1 MAERPHVLYVDDQKE
16 ITDLMTMALGAEGF
30 DVTSANDGQAAIEAL
45 SAKPKIDAIV
55 LDYMMPMDGLQFL
68 ERVSQNPELHAIK
81 VILCSGALPD
91 QQELWNRL
99 GGSMRS
105 IIKGC
110 VQKPCDGPTLA
121 KAIHAALG
129 TGTPSRP
136 PAASFLDEA
145 DEAPPPSMPISDG
158 AVRMLVVEDDNV
170 FGPAITE
177 KLRSQGY
184 GVGWCMTRKAMREFI
199 PKRALRL
206 PFDILLLDLALPD
219 AFGSEI
225 IRESALDPRC
235 SALKIVIITG
245 HLAQGEEETFLS
257 QLEPKARELVA
268 SILIKPYEWNSLLA
282 TIAQVAAKLP
292 KYA

>member
-1 MAERPHVLYVDDQKE
+1 MAERPRVLYIDDEKE
-16 ITDLMTMALGAEGF
+16 ITDLMTLALGSEGF
-30 DVTSANDGQAAIEAL
+30 DVTVANDGQAAIEAL
-45 SAKPKIDAIV
+45 SGKLKIDAIV
-55 LDYMMPMDGLQFL
+55 LDYMMPKLDGLQFL

-81 VILCSGALPD
+81 VILCSGAFPD
-91 QQELWNRL
+91 QEEWWNQL

-110 VQKPCDGPTLA
+110 VQKPCDGPMLA

-129 TGTPSRP
+129 TPSRP
-136 PAASFLDEA
+136 AAASFLDEA

-184 GVGWCMTRKAMREFI
+184 GVGWCMTCEAMREFI

-219 AFGSEI
+219 GFGSEI
-225 IRESALDPRC
+225 IRELALDPR
-235 SALKIVIITG
+235 SSGLKIVIITG

-257 QLEPKARELVA
+257 QLEPKARALVA

-292 KYA
+292 K

>member
-1 MAERPHVLYVDDQKE
+1 MAERPHVLYVDDEEE
-16 ITDLMTMALGAEGF
+16 ITDLMTVVLGSEGF
-30 DVTSANDGQAAIEAL
+30 DVTVANDGQAAIEAL
-45 SAKPKIDAIV
+45 SGKRKIDAIV
-55 LDYMMPMDGLQFL
+55 LDLMMPKLDGLQFL
-68 ERVSQNPELHAIK
+68 ERVSQNPELPAIK
-81 VILCSGALPD
+81 VILCAAAFPD

-110 VQKPCDGPTLA
+110 VQKPCDGPMLA

-129 TGTPSRP
+129 TPSRP
-136 PAASFLDEA
+136 AAASFLDEA

-177 KLRSQGY
+177 KLRNQGY
-184 GVGWCMTRKAMREFI
+184 GVGWCMTREAMREFI

-225 IRESALDPRC
+225 IRELALDPR
-235 SALKIVIITG
+235 SSGLKIVIITG

-257 QLEPKARELVA
+257 QLEPKARALVA

-292 KYA
+292 K

>member
-1 MAERPHVLYVDDQKE
+1 
-16 ITDLMTMALGAEGF
+16 
-30 DVTSANDGQAAIEAL
+30 
-45 SAKPKIDAIV
+45 
-55 LDYMMPMDGLQFL
+55 
-68 ERVSQNPELHAIK
+68 
-81 VILCSGALPD
+81 
-91 QQELWNRL
+91 
-99 GGSMRS
+99 MRS
-105 IIKGC
+105 MIKGC
-110 VQKPCDGPTLA
+110 VQKPCDGPMLA

-129 TGTPSRP
+129 TPSRP
-136 PAASFLDEA
+136 AAASFLDEA

-184 GVGWCMTRKAMREFI
+184 GVGWCMTRTAMREFI

-225 IRESALDPRC
+225 IRELALDPR
-235 SALKIVIITG
+235 SSGLKIVVITG

-257 QLEPKARELVA
+257 QLEPKARALVA
-268 SILIKPYEWNSLLA
+268 SILIKPYEWSSLLA
-282 TIAQVAAKLP
+282 TIAQVVARLP
-292 KYA
+292 K

>member
-1 MAERPHVLYVDDQKE
+1 VLYVDDEKA
-16 ITDLMTMALGAEGF
+16 ITDLMTMALGSEGF
-30 DVTSANDGQAAIEAL
+30 DVTAANDGQAAIEAL
-45 SAKPKIDAIV
+45 SANPKIDAIV
-55 LDYMMPMDGLQFL
+55 LDYMMPKLNGLQFL
-68 ERVSQNPELHAIK
+68 ERVSQNPELHDIK

-91 QQELWNRL
+91 QQEWWNRL

-110 VQKPCDGPTLA
+110 VQKPCDGPMLA

-129 TGTPSRP
+129 TPSRP
-136 PAASFLDEA
+136 AAASFLDEA
-145 DEAPPPSMPISDG
+145 DEAPPSSMPISDG

-184 GVGWCMTRKAMREFI
+184 GVGWCMTRKAIREFI

-225 IRESALDPRC
+225 IRELALDPR
-235 SALKIVIITG
+235 SSGLKIVIITG

-257 QLEPKARELVA
+257 QLEPKARALVA

-282 TIAQVAAKLP
+282 VIAQVAAKIP
-292 KYA
+292 K

>member
-1 MAERPHVLYVDDQKE
+1 
-16 ITDLMTMALGAEGF
+16 
-30 DVTSANDGQAAIEAL
+30 
-45 SAKPKIDAIV
+45 
-55 LDYMMPMDGLQFL
+55 
-68 ERVSQNPELHAIK
+68 
-81 VILCSGALPD
+81 
-91 QQELWNRL
+91 LWNRL

-129 TGTPSRP
+129 TPSRP
-136 PAASFLDEA
+136 AAPSFLDEA
-145 DEAPPPSMPISDG
+145 DDAPPPSMPISDG
-158 AVRMLVVEDDNV
+158 AVRMLVLEDDNV

-225 IRESALDPRC
+225 IRELALDPRC
-235 SALKIVIITG
+235 SGLKIVIITG

-282 TIAQVAAKLP
+282 TIAQVAAKLS

>member
-1 MAERPHVLYVDDQKE
+1 MAKRPHVLYVDDEKA
-16 ITDLMTMALGAEGF
+16 ITDLMTMALGSEGF
-30 DVTSANDGQAAIEAL
+30 DVTVANDGQTAVEAL
-45 SAKPKIDAIV
+45 YANPKFDAIV
-55 LDYMMPMDGLQFL
+55 LDYKMPTLNGLEFL
-68 ERVSQNPELHAIK
+68 ERVSQNPELHDIK

-91 QQELWNRL
+91 QQEWWNRL

-110 VQKPCDGPTLA
+110 VQKPCDGPMLA

-129 TGTPSRP
+129 TPSRP
-136 PAASFLDEA
+136 AAASFLDEA

-199 PKRALRL
+199 PERALRL

-225 IRESALDPRC
+225 IRELALDPR
-235 SALKIVIITG
+235 SSGLKIVIITG

-257 QLEPKARELVA
+257 QLEPKARALVA

-292 KYA
+292 K

>member
-1 MAERPHVLYVDDQKE
+1 MAERPHVLYVDDEKQ
-16 ITDLMTMALGAEGF
+16 ITDLMTMALGSEGF
-30 DVTSANDGQAAIEAL
+30 DVTVAHDGQAAIEAL
-45 SAKPKIDAIV
+45 STQPKIDAIV

-91 QQELWNRL
+91 EQELWNRL

-129 TGTPSRP
+129 TPSRP
-136 PAASFLDEA
+136 AAASFLDEA

-225 IRESALDPRC
+225 IRELALDPR
-235 SALKIVIITG
+235 SSGLKIVIITG
-245 HLAQGEEETFLS
+245 HLAQGEEETFLG
-257 QLEPKARELVA
+257 QLEPKARALVA

-292 KYA
+292 K

>member
-1 MAERPHVLYVDDQKE
+1 MAERPHVLYVDDEKQ
-16 ITDLMTMALGAEGF
+16 ITDLMTVALGSEGF
-30 DVTSANDGQAAIEAL
+30 DVTVANDGQAAIEAL
-45 SAKPKIDAIV
+45 SGKPKIDAIV

-68 ERVSQNPELHAIK
+68 TRVSQNPELHAIK
-81 VILCSGALPD
+81 VILCSGAIPD

-110 VQKPCDGPTLA
+110 VQKPCDGPMLA

-129 TGTPSRP
+129 TPSRP
-136 PAASFLDEA
+136 AAASFLDEA

-225 IRESALDPRC
+225 IRELALDPR
-235 SALKIVIITG
+235 SSGLKIVIITG

-257 QLEPKARELVA
+257 QLEPKARALVA

-292 KYA
+292 K

>member
-1 MAERPHVLYVDDQKE
+1 MAERPHVLYVDDEKE
-16 ITDLMTMALGAEGF
+16 ITDLMTVALGSQGF
-30 DVTSANDGQAAIEAL
+30 DVTVANDGQAAIEAL
-45 SAKPKIDAIV
+45 SGKPKIDAIV
-55 LDYMMPMDGLQFL
+55 LDYMMPKLDGLQFL
-68 ERVSQNPELHAIK
+68 ERVSQNPELHAIN
-81 VILCSGALPD
+81 VILCSGAFPD
-91 QQELWNRL
+91 QQELWKRL
-99 GGSMRS
+99 GGSMRT

-129 TGTPSRP
+129 TPSRP
-136 PAASFLDEA
+136 AAASFLDEA

-225 IRESALDPRC
+225 IRELALDPR
-235 SALKIVIITG
+235 SSGLKIVIITG

-257 QLEPKARELVA
+257 QLEPKARALVA

-292 KYA
+292 K

>member
-1 MAERPHVLYVDDQKE
+1 MAERPHVLYVDDEKQ
-16 ITDLMTMALGAEGF
+16 ITDLMTVALGSEGF
-30 DVTSANDGQAAIEAL
+30 DVTVANDGQAAIEAL
-45 SAKPKIDAIV
+45 SGKPKIDAIV
-55 LDYMMPMDGLQFL
+55 LDYMMPKLDGLQFL
-68 ERVSQNPELHAIK
+68 ERVSQNPELQAIK

-91 QQELWNRL
+91 QQEWLNRL

-129 TGTPSRP
+129 TPSRP
-136 PAASFLDEA
+136 AAASFLDEA

-184 GVGWCMTRKAMREFI
+184 GVGWCMTRTAMREFI

-225 IRESALDPRC
+225 IRELALDPR
-235 SALKIVIITG
+235 SSGLKIVIITG

-268 SILIKPYEWNSLLA
+268 SILIKPYEWNSLVA

-292 KYA
+292 K

>member
-1 MAERPHVLYVDDQKE
+1 MAQRPHVLYVDDEKQ
-16 ITDLMTMALGAEGF
+16 ITDLMTLALGSEGF
-30 DVTSANDGQAAIEAL
+30 DVTVAHDGQEAIEAL

-68 ERVSQNPELHAIK
+68 ECVSQNPELHAIK
-81 VILCSGALPD
+81 IILCSAAFID
-91 QQELWNRL
+91 QQELSNRL

-129 TGTPSRP
+129 TPSRP
-136 PAASFLDEA
+136 AAASFLDEA
-145 DEAPPPSMPISDG
+145 DEAPPPSMSISDG
-158 AVRMLVVEDDNV
+158 TIRMLVVEDDNV

-184 GVGWCMTRKAMREFI
+184 GAGWCMTHKAMREFI

-225 IRESALDPRC
+225 IRELALDPR
-235 SALKIVIITG
+235 SSGLKIVIITG

-257 QLEPKARELVA
+257 QLEPKARALVA

-282 TIAQVAAKLP
+282 TIAQVVANLP
-292 KYA
+292 K

>member
-1 MAERPHVLYVDDQKE
+1 MAERPHVLYVDDEKQ
-16 ITDLMTMALGAEGF
+16 ITDMMTVALGSEGF
-30 DVTSANDGQAAIEAL
+30 DVTVAHDGQAAIEAL
-45 SAKPKIDAIV
+45 SAEPKIDAIV
-55 LDYMMPMDGLQFL
+55 LDYMMPKLDGLQFL
-68 ERVSQNPELHAIK
+68 ERVSQNLELHAIK
-81 VILCSGALPD
+81 VILCSAALPD
-91 QQELWNRL
+91 QQEWWNRL

-110 VQKPCDGPTLA
+110 VQKPCDGPMLA

-129 TGTPSRP
+129 TPSRP
-136 PAASFLDEA
+136 AAASFLDEA

-177 KLRSQGY
+177 KLRSHGY

-225 IRESALDPRC
+225 IRELALDPR
-235 SALKIVIITG
+235 SSGLKIIIITG

-257 QLEPKARELVA
+257 QLEPKARALVA

-292 KYA
+292 K

>member
-1 MAERPHVLYVDDQKE
+1 MAERPHVLYVDDEKQ
-16 ITDLMTMALGAEGF
+16 ITELMAVALDSEGF
-30 DVTSANDGQAAIEAL
+30 DVTVANDSQAAIEAL

-55 LDYMMPMDGLQFL
+55 LDYMMAMDGLQLL
-68 ERVSQNPELHAIK
+68 ERLSQNPELQAIK

-129 TGTPSRP
+129 TPSRP
-136 PAASFLDEA
+136 AAASFLDEV
-145 DEAPPPSMPISDG
+145 DDAPPPSMPISDG
-158 AVRMLVVEDDNV
+158 AVRMLVLEDDNV

-225 IRESALDPRC
+225 IRELALDPRC
-235 SALKIVIITG
+235 SGLKIVIITG

>member
-16 ITDLMTMALGAEGF
+16 ITDLMTEALSSEGF
-30 DVTSANDGQAAIEAL
+30 DVTVANDGQAAIEAL
-45 SAKPKIDAIV
+45 SGEPKIDAIV
-55 LDYMMPMDGLQFL
+55 LDYMMPKLDGLQFL
-68 ERVSQNPELHAIK
+68 ERVCQNLELHAIK
-81 VILCSGALPD
+81 VILCSGAVSD
-91 QQELWNRL
+91 EWWDRL

-110 VQKPCDGPTLA
+110 VQKPCDGPMLA

-129 TGTPSRP
+129 TPSRP
-136 PAASFLDEA
+136 AAASFLDEA
-145 DEAPPPSMPISDG
+145 DEAPPPSTPISDG
-158 AVRMLVVEDDNV
+158 AIRMLVVDDDNV
-170 FGPAITE
+170 FGPTITE

-199 PKRALRL
+199 PKQALRL

-225 IRESALDPRC
+225 IRELALDLR
-235 SALKIVIITG
+235 SSGLKIVIITG
-245 HLAQGEEETFLS
+245 HLAPGEEETFLS
-257 QLEPKARELVA
+257 QLEPKARALVA

-282 TIAQVAAKLP
+282 TIDQVAARIP
-292 KYA
+292 K

>member
-1 MAERPHVLYVDDQKE
+1 MEERPHVLYVDDEKDL
-16 ITDLMTMALGAEGF
+16 TDLMTVALGSEGF
-30 DVTSANDGQAAIEAL
+30 DVTVANDGQAAIEAL
-45 SAKPKIDAIV
+45 SGKPKIDAIV
-55 LDYMMPMDGLQFL
+55 LDYRMPMDGLQFL

-91 QQELWNRL
+91 QEEWWNRL

-110 VQKPCDGPTLA
+110 VQKPCDGPMLA

-129 TGTPSRP
+129 TPSRP
-136 PAASFLDEA
+136 AAASFLDEA

-158 AVRMLVVEDDNV
+158 AVRMLIVEDDNV

-177 KLRSQGY
+177 KLRSHGY
-184 GVGWCMTRKAMREFI
+184 GVGWCMTCEAMREFI

-219 AFGSEI
+219 CFGSEI
-225 IRESALDPRC
+225 IRELALDPR
-235 SALKIVIITG
+235 SSGLKIVIITG

-257 QLEPKARELVA
+257 QLEPKARALVA

-282 TIAQVAAKLP
+282 TIAQVTAKLP
-292 KYA
+292 Q

>member
-1 MAERPHVLYVDDQKE
+1 MAEGPHVLYVDDEKQ
-16 ITDLMTMALGAEGF
+16 ITDLMTEVLGSEGF
-30 DVTSANDGQAAIEAL
+30 DVTVANDGQAAIEAL
-45 SAKPKIDAIV
+45 SGKPKIDAIV
-55 LDYMMPMDGLQFL
+55 LDYRMPNLDGLQFL
-68 ERVSQNPELHAIK
+68 ERVRQNPELHTIK

-91 QQELWNRL
+91 EQELSNRL

-110 VQKPCDGPTLA
+110 VQKPCNGPMLA
-121 KAIHAALG
+121 KAIRTALG
-129 TGTPSRP
+129 TPSG
-136 PAASFLDEA
+136 PAATSFLDEA
-145 DEAPPPSMPISDG
+145 DEPPPASMPISDG

-184 GVGWCMTRKAMREFI
+184 GVGWCMTRQAMREFI
-199 PKRALRL
+199 PKQALRL

-225 IRESALDPRC
+225 IRELALDPR
-235 SALKIVIITG
+235 SSGLKIVIITG

-257 QLEPKARELVA
+257 QLEPESRALVA
-268 SILIKPYEWNSLLA
+268 SILFKPYEWNSLLA

-292 KYA
+292 K

>member
-1 MAERPHVLYVDDQKE
+1 MAERPHVLYVDDEKE
-16 ITDLMTMALGAEGF
+16 ITDLMTVALGSEGF
-30 DVTSANDGQAAIEAL
+30 DVTVAHDSQAAIEAL

-99 GGSMRS
+99 GGSMSS

-129 TGTPSRP
+129 TLSRP
-136 PAASFLDEA
+136 AAASFLDEA

-199 PKRALRL
+199 PKGALRL

-225 IRESALDPRC
+225 IRELALDPR
-235 SALKIVIITG
+235 SSGLKIVIITG

-257 QLEPKARELVA
+257 QLEPKARALVA

-292 KYA
+292 K

>member
-1 MAERPHVLYVDDQKE
+1 MAERPHVLYVDDEKG
-16 ITDLMTMALGAEGF
+16 ITDLMTVALGSEGF
-30 DVTSANDGQAAIEAL
+30 DVTVANDGQAAIEAL
-45 SAKPKIDAIV
+45 SGEPKIDAIV
-55 LDYMMPMDGLQFL
+55 LDYMIPKLDGLQFL

-91 QQELWNRL
+91 QQEWWNRL

-110 VQKPCDGPTLA
+110 VQKPCDGPMLA

-129 TGTPSRP
+129 TPSRP
-136 PAASFLDEA
+136 AAASFLDEA
-145 DEAPPPSMPISDG
+145 DEAPPPSTPISDG
-158 AVRMLVVEDDNV
+158 AVRMLVVDDDNV
-170 FGPAITE
+170 FGPTITE

-219 AFGSEI
+219 GFGSEI
-225 IRESALDPRC
+225 IRELALDPR
-235 SALKIVIITG
+235 SSGLKIVIITG

-257 QLEPKARELVA
+257 QLEPKARALVA

-292 KYA
+292 K

>member
-1 MAERPHVLYVDDQKE
+1 MAERPHVLYVDDEKQ
-16 ITDLMTMALGAEGF
+16 ITDLMTWALGSEGF
-30 DVTSANDGQAAIEAL
+30 DVTVAHDGQAAIEAL

-55 LDYMMPMDGLQFL
+55 LDYMMPMDGLHFL
-68 ERVSQNPELHAIK
+68 ERVTQNPELHAVK
-81 VILCSGALPD
+81 VILCSAALPD
-91 QQELWNRL
+91 EQELWNRL

-110 VQKPCDGPTLA
+110 VQKPCDGTTLA

-129 TGTPSRP
+129 TPSRP
-136 PAASFLDEA
+136 AAASFLDEA

-225 IRESALDPRC
+225 IRELALDPR
-235 SALKIVIITG
+235 SSGLKIVIITG

-257 QLEPKARELVA
+257 QLEPKARALVA

-292 KYA
+292 KYV

>member
-1 MAERPHVLYVDDQKE
+1 MPERPHVLYVDDETQ
-16 ITDLMTMALGAEGF
+16 ITDMMTAALGSEGF
-30 DVTSANDGQAAIEAL
+30 DVTVAHDGQAAIEAL

-68 ERVSQNPELHAIK
+68 ERVSQNPELHPIK
-81 VILCSGALPD
+81 VILCSGTLPD

-110 VQKPCDGPTLA
+110 VQKPCDGPMLA

-129 TGTPSRP
+129 TPSRRA
-136 PAASFLDEA
+136 AASFLDEA

-225 IRESALDPRC
+225 IRELALDPR
-235 SALKIVIITG
+235 SSGLKIVIITG

-257 QLEPKARELVA
+257 QLEPKARALVA

-292 KYA
+292 K

>member
-1 MAERPHVLYVDDQKE
+1 VLYVDDEKE
-16 ITDLMTMALGAEGF
+16 ITDLMTVALGSEGF
-30 DVTSANDGQAAIEAL
+30 DVTVAHDGQAAIEAL
-45 SAKPKIDAIV
+45 SGEPKIDAIV
-55 LDYMMPMDGLQFL
+55 LDYMMPDLDRLQFL

-99 GGSMRS
+99 GGLMHS

-110 VQKPCDGPTLA
+110 VQKPCDGSMVA
-121 KAIHAALG
+121 NAIHAALG
-129 TGTPSRP
+129 TPSRP
-136 PAASFLDEA
+136 AAASFLDEA
-145 DEAPPPSMPISDG
+145 DEAPPTSMPISDG

-184 GVGWCMTRKAMREFI
+184 GAGWCMTRQAMREFI
-199 PKRALRL
+199 PKRAQRL

-225 IRESALDPRC
+225 IRELALDPR
-235 SALKIVIITG
+235 SSGLKIVIITG

-257 QLEPKARELVA
+257 QLEPKARALVA

-292 KYA
+292 K

>member
-1 MAERPHVLYVDDQKE
+1 MAERPHVLYVDDEKA
-16 ITDLMTMALGAEGF
+16 ITELMTVALGSEGF
-30 DVTSANDGQAAIEAL
+30 DVTVANDGQAAIEAL
-45 SAKPKIDAIV
+45 SGEPKIDAIV
-55 LDYMMPMDGLQFL
+55 LDYMMPKLDGLQFL
-68 ERVSQNPELHAIK
+68 ERVSQNPELHDIK

-91 QQELWNRL
+91 QQEWWNRL
-99 GGSMRS
+99 GGSLRS
-105 IIKGC
+105 LIKGC
-110 VQKPCDGPTLA
+110 VQKPCDGPMLA

-129 TGTPSRP
+129 TPSRP
-136 PAASFLDEA
+136 AAASFLDEA
-145 DEAPPPSMPISDG
+145 DEAAPQSMPISDG
-158 AVRMLVVEDDNV
+158 AVRMLVVEDDNA

-199 PKRALRL
+199 PKQALRL

-225 IRESALDPRC
+225 IHELAQDPR
-235 SALKIVIITG
+235 SSGLKIVIITG

-257 QLEPKARELVA
+257 QLEPKARALVA
-268 SILIKPYEWNSLLA
+268 SIVIKPYEWNSLLA

-292 KYA
+292 K

>member
-1 MAERPHVLYVDDQKE
+1 MAERPHVLYVDDAKE
-16 ITDLMTMALGAEGF
+16 ITDLMTVALGSEGF
-30 DVTSANDGQAAIEAL
+30 DVTVAHDGQAAIEAL
-45 SAKPKIDAIV
+45 SGKPKIDAIV
-55 LDYMMPMDGLQFL
+55 LDIVMPKLDGLQFL

-81 VILCSGALPD
+81 VILCAAAVPD
-91 QQELWNRL
+91 EWWNRL

-110 VQKPCDGPTLA
+110 VRKPCDGPMLA

-129 TGTPSRP
+129 TPSRP
-136 PAASFLDEA
+136 AAASFLDEA

-225 IRESALDPRC
+225 IRELALDPR
-235 SALKIVIITG
+235 SSGLKIVIITG

-257 QLEPKARELVA
+257 QLEPKARALVA

-292 KYA
+292 K